1 MWSREYIW
9 PVLFFD
15 EMDQPNVCALVNDIW
30 MLIQRSLIDLALT
43 HVQGETSMEEWLH
56 VQDVNSILLSMRRIN
71 ILGGKARHGQ
81 DIFISKIDEWDWLL
95 KKVVRTVPS
104 EYDTSS
110 LLDELSAFKRS
121 LSIFVYASAWIW
133 SS

>member
-1 MWSREYIW
+1 
-9 PVLFFD
+9 
-15 EMDQPNVCALVNDIW
+15 VNDIW

-43 HVQGETSMEEWLH
+43 HIQGETSMEEWLH
-56 VQDVNSILLSMRRIN
+56 VQDVNAILLSMRRIN
-71 ILGGKARHGQ
+71 IISGKARHGQ
-81 DIFISKIDEWDWLL
+81 DIFIEKIDEWDWLL
-95 KKVVRTVPS
+95 KKVVRTVPN
-104 EYDTSS
+104 EHGA